1 MSTFITLLKK
11 EWLEAW
17 RDKKLIWLPVVLCI
31 LAVSQPISTYF
42 MPEILE
48 MAGNL
53 PEGAVIEIPVPSGEE
68 VLAGTLSQFGIV
80 GTAIFVLSAMGVVSN
95 ERNSGSLS
103 LLMARPVKP
112 FIYIASKWAAQA
124 SIFILS
130 FALGYGLAYYY
141 TNLLFNQV
149 DFHRFVSSFGVYSL
163 WILFTLSITLLL
175 GTLMRKSGG
184 IAGMSIMTVAGLS
197 IIGSLF
203 PKFMG
208 WSPSNAQNQAG
219 SMLMTGKWDDS
230 FGLMLSVSLLMI
242 IALVILAS
250 YAFKKYESY

>member
-1 MSTFITLLKK
+1 MSTFITLFKK

-17 RDKKLIWLPVVLCI
+17 RDKKLIWLPVVLCL

-53 PEGAVIEIPVPSGEE
+53 PEGAVIDIPVPSGEE
-68 VLAGTLSQFGIV
+68 VLAGTLSQFGMI

-103 LLMARPVKP
+103 LLMARPVDP
-112 FIYIASKWAAQA
+112 FIFIASKWAAQA
-124 SIFILS
+124 LIFLLS
-130 FALGYGLAYYY
+130 FALSYGLAYYY

-149 DFHRFVSSFGVYSL
+149 DIQRFISSFGVYSL

-175 GTLMRKSGG
+175 GTIMKKNGG

-219 SMLMTGKWDDS
+219 SMLMSGKWEDS
-230 FGLMLSVSLLMI
+230 FGLMLSVS
-242 IALVILAS
+242 IALIVGLVIFTS
-250 YAFKKYESY
+250 FAFKKYESY